1 MNPALRGP
9 MLVRLLASLCLFTI
23 THAVLAQQSGVTK
36 PESVPETCPITKPD
50 QTSRF
55 VPPPPYRTK
64 AGNGRFWFGT
74 DRLWTNLP
82 ENGILAGLPD
92 DTSSGHPTISEKIFW
107 WRQGYDAR
115 VEPRPKLK
123 VTGKRLDSPAP
134 PLEVSPTTNAFT
146 QHIPAIL
153 VGIGF
158 PTIGCWQ
165 ITGRYEDDELT
176 YVIWVSNIAVT
187 KARSQ

>member
-1 MNPALRGP
+1 MFL
-9 MLVRLLASLCLFTI
+9 RLLFLLCLFSLPQ
-23 THAVLAQQSGVTK
+23 AVLAQQSGITK
-36 PESVPETCPITKPD
+36 PEGVPETCPVTKPY

-55 VPPPPYRTK
+55 VPPPPYGAN

-74 DRLWTNLP
+74 DRRWTNLP
-82 ENGILAGLPD
+82 KNGILHGDPD
-92 DTSSGHPTISEKIFW
+92 DATSSHPTISEKVFW
-107 WRQGYDAR
+107 WRQGYEAR

-134 PLEVSPTTNAFT
+134 PLEVSPTTNAFM

-158 PTIGCWQ
+158 PTIGCWH
-165 ITGRYEDDELT
+165 ITGRYKDDEVT
-176 YVIWVSNIAVT
+176 YVIWVSNIALT

>member
-1 MNPALRGP
+1 MNPAVGGP
-9 MLVRLLASLCLFTI
+9 MLIRLLALLCLLPI
-23 THAVLAQQSGVTK
+23 THAVLAQRSGTTR
-36 PESVPETCPITKPD
+36 PGIVPETCPITKPY

-55 VPPPPYRTK
+55 VPPPPYRAK

-82 ENGILAGLPD
+82 ENGILRGDPD
-92 DTSSGHPTISEKIFW
+92 ETTSGHPTISEKVFW

-115 VEPRPKLK
+115 VEPLPKLK

-134 PLEVSPTTNAFT
+134 PLEVSATTNAFT
-146 QHIPAIL
+146 QHTAAML

-158 PTIGCWQ
+158 PTVGCWQ

-176 YVIWVSNIAVT
+176 YVTWVATS
-187 KARSQ
+187 R